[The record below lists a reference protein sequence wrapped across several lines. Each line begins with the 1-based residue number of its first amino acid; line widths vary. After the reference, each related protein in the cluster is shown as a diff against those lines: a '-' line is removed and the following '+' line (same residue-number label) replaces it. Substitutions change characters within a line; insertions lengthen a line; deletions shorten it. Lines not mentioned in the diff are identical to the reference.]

1 MFAPGLF
8 GTGDLV
14 NLFGADFVAGLGIAL
29 FALVSFATYV
39 FVPEGSSGISGT
51 TTSSSCV
58 STAGSTNTTADQIP
72 YWAFLYLLIVLGLAW
87 HLVFVAGSGLLENE
101 PAKIQGAAESV
112 AFAAVAIRAS
122 CSGFIL
128 TEVGWAGLNLFCAPI
143 TAAMGAYL
151 LYEGWVNRLQ
161 KMSLRVV

>member
-51 TTSSSCV
+51 
-58 STAGSTNTTADQIP
+58 TTADQIP

>member
-39 FVPEGSSGISGT
+39 FVPEGSSGISG
-51 TTSSSCV
+51 
-58 STAGSTNTTADQIP
+58 TTADQIP

-143 TAAMGAYL
+143 TSAMGAYL